1 MIVMRYTGGL
11 GNQMFQYAMSLVLKQ
26 RFPNEQVLADTSFY
40 YFKQE
45 HEGFVLDTYFALNVP
60 KINAAVEKRVLGFQR
75 FFNLLPLG
83 GVKRFVPSGMLRKI
97 DNTLEKRR
105 RCGVIVDY
113 ASTLYN
119 PDVFNL
125 NNEDV
130 DLWHYKGNWINP
142 LYWKGYEKKIIS
154 AFCFREELLTEEDKL
169 LIKELQET
177 ESVAIHIRSGDYIG
191 NAQFELCKEDYY
203 QNAVNKFLQLNGN
216 GNVKFFLFSESENV
230 NTSFITGVPFKIIT
244 SRGGDGNS
252 LWLMSKCKH
261 NIIAN
266 STFSYWAAL
275 LNHNE
280 NKIVIAPKYA
290 YRKQETFI
298 SFPLPEDWIQLD
310 NCSIN
315 IG

>member
-244 SRGGDGNS
+244 SRGG
-252 LWLMSKCKH
+252 
-261 NIIAN
+261 
-266 STFSYWAAL
+266 
-275 LNHNE
+275 
-280 NKIVIAPKYA
+280 
-290 YRKQETFI
+290 
-298 SFPLPEDWIQLD
+298 
-310 NCSIN
+310 
-315 IG
+315 